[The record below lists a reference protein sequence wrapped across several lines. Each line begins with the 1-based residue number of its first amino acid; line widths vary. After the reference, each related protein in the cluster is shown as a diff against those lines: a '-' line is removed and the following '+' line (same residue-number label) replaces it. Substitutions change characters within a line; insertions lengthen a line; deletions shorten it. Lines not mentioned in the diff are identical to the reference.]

1 MHAIHVTEHGGPE
14 VLEWTE
20 VPPLEPGEAELVVAI
35 MAAGVNYVEIY
46 HRSGIYKREPPFV
59 LGGEGAGRVVAV
71 GAGAGDFS
79 VGDLVAS
86 TSFYGSYAES
96 SIVSAERAVA
106 VPQGMDT
113 EVAAAVLLQ
122 GMTAHYLCLDS
133 YPLAPGDLCLIHA
146 GAGGVGGLL
155 IQMAKTLGAT
165 VFTTVSTSV
174 KAELARGAGADHVIN
189 YLEEDFVAAVEH
201 VAGPKALAAVYDGV
215 GATTFERGLSLLRP
229 RGTMVLFGQS
239 SGAVPPLDLGT
250 LATGGS
256 LYVTRP
262 TLATHVASREDLER
276 RAADLFS
283 WIADGSLD
291 VRIGQ
296 RYPLSAA
303 AQAHSDLEGRRTT
316 GKILLIS

>member
-1 MHAIHVTEHGGPE
+1 MHAIQVTRHGGPQ

-20 VPPLEPGEAELVVAI
+20 LPIREPGEGELLVAI
-35 MAAGVNYVEIY
+35 DAAGVNYLEVY
-46 HRSGIYKREPPFV
+46 HRRGIYKRELPFV

-71 GAGAGDFS
+71 GPEAGDFAE
-79 VGDLVAS
+79 GDLVAS
-86 TSFYGSYAES
+86 TSFQGSYAES
-96 SIVSAERAVA
+96 SIVSAERGVA
-106 VPQGMDT
+106 VPQGVDA

-165 VFTTVSTSV
+165 VFTTVSTSA
-174 KAELARGAGADHVIN
+174 KAELARGAGADYVIN
-189 YLEEDFVAAVEH
+189 YLEEDFVAAIEQ

-239 SGAVPPLDLGT
+239 SGVVPPLDLGT

-262 TLATHVASREDLER
+262 TLATHIASREDLER

-283 WIADGSLD
+283 WMADGSLS
-291 VRIGQ
+291 VRIGH
-296 RYPLSAA
+296 RYPISEA
-303 AQAHSDLEGRRTT
+303 AQAHSDLEARRTT
-316 GKILLIS
+316 GKILLVS